1 MSPTLPIVVFLLSSA
16 LYVFIGLRLGEK
28 KYSDSS
34 DAFAWR
40 AFRYWWFG
48 MGANAGL
55 NALSVL
61 TLAMNVTA
69 LPIFILFSVSATLA
83 ASAALWG
90 LLTYL
95 TYVFTGKDRSR
106 LVAAFY
112 IAFALFLFYSIYSFQ
127 PTGVAMGEW
136 QVSMQYAN
144 TPQGASGFTYAVGLI
159 LLLGLPPVIASIGM
173 FLLFLRIKERSSKY
187 RAGLVSTGIFMLF
200 GLTYIVPLILY
211 PFGLRTGDISW
222 WPTAIRLVGIVALVV
237 IYFAY
242 FPPHFIQ
249 KQLKVTTVLG

>member
-16 LYVFIGLRLGEK
+16 LYMFIGMRLGEK
-28 KYSDSS
+28 TYSNSA

-40 AFRYWWFG
+40 AFRFWWFG
-48 MGANAGL
+48 MGTNAAL
-55 NALSVL
+55 NTLSIL
-61 TLAMNVTA
+61 TLSMNITA
-69 LPIFILFSVSATLA
+69 LPVFIFFSISATLA
-83 ASAALWG
+83 ASLALWG

-95 TYVFTGKDRSR
+95 IYVFTGKDRSR

-136 QVSMQYAN
+136 QVAMQYAN
-144 TPQGASGFTYAVGLI
+144 TPQGAQAFVYAVGLI
-159 LLLGLPPVIASIGM
+159 LLLGLPPVVASIGM

-187 RAGLVSTGIFMLF
+187 RAALVSAGIFMLF

-222 WPTAIRLVGIVALVV
+222 WPVATRIVGLAALVI

-242 FPPHFIQ
+242 FPPESIQ
-249 KQLKVTTVLG
+249 KRLKVATVLG